1 MYQVKETYKMKKY
14 LFDTHIHT
22 AESSACGEVAAADVV
37 ARYKNLGYDGIV
49 ITDHMQHVIDRFGG
63 TYEENVDRFLDGYH
77 AAKALADTDFKV
89 ILGMELRF
97 LENDNDYLVY
107 GFDEEFLYSR
117 DLAHIPTLEDFMPI
131 AKENGLA
138 IFQAHPFRNGM
149 EIKEPGIVDG
159 IEVYNGHGNHDSRN
173 DIAMMWAEKFGFRK
187 LSGSD
192 FHGVITMEPGGV
204 YFEDEINDSK
214 DVAKALLEGRYTL
227 K

>member
-1 MYQVKETYKMKKY
+1 MSF

-22 AESSACGEVAAADVV
+22 KESSACGEVRAADIV
-37 ARYKNLGYDGIV
+37 ARYKSLGYDGIIV
-49 ITDHMQHVIDRFGG
+49 TDHMQKKGIDRFGG
-63 TYEENVDRFLDGYH
+63 TYEENIGCFLKGYH
-77 AAKALADTDFKV
+77 ACKALADEKFKV
-89 ILGMELRF
+89 ILGMEIRF

-107 GFDEEFLYSR
+107 GFDEDFLYSR

-138 IFQAHPFRNGM
+138 VFQAHPFRNDM
-149 EIKEPGIVDG
+149 VIMPPDIVDG

-173 DIAMMWAEKFGFRK
+173 DIAWHWAEKFGFRK

-192 FHGVITMEPGGV
+192 FHGVLTMEPGGV

-214 DVAKALLEGRYTL
+214 DVAKALLSNKYSL
-227 K
+227 KVFTE

>member
-1 MYQVKETYKMKKY
+1 MSF

-22 AESSACGEVAAADVV
+22 KESSACGEVWAADIV

-49 ITDHMQHVIDRFGG
+49 VTDHMQKRGIDRFGG
-63 TYEENVDRFLDGYH
+63 TYEENIGCFLKGYH
-77 AAKALADTDFKV
+77 TAKALADENFKV
-89 ILGMELRF
+89 ILGMEIRF

-138 IFQAHPFRNGM
+138 VFQAHPFRNDM
-149 EIKEPGIVDG
+149 VVMPPDIVDG

-173 DIAMMWAEKFGFRK
+173 DIAWHWAEKFGFRK

-192 FHGVITMEPGGV
+192 FHGVLTMEPGGV
-204 YFEDEINDSK
+204 YFEDEINDSR
-214 DVAKALLEGRYTL
+214 DVAKALLSDRYSL
-227 K
+227 KVFTK